1 MTEIVENRSCWLFW
15 TDTSREMRSKSSK
28 EEKKN
33 HPQRG
38 AAASFQATFNGLYL
52 MVYHHISHRMHM
64 PGHKCDHPNLQNCAA
79 KKCKSAYLRKKCLH
93 PSQIGYSIIAC
104 ETVLVL
110 TAEADSSQ
118 FFFHKPE
125 NVIRQGAEK
134 YGKISAIFYKL
145 PRVLWSMRPFLPA
158 SSCINNTLLEIV

>member
-1 MTEIVENRSCWLFW
+1 
-15 TDTSREMRSKSSK
+15 MRSKSSK

-93 PSQIGYSIIAC
+93 PSQIGNSIAC

-110 TAEADSSQ
+110 TTEADSLQ
-118 FFFHKPE
+118 FFLHKPE
-125 NVIRQGAEK
+125 NVIRGQRNMEK
-134 YGKISAIFYKL
+134 YLPFSINYRVFFGACDLSCQPAAALITHYSKL
-145 PRVLWSMRPFLPA
+145 CSNPYSVTSSSVL
-158 SSCINNTLLEIV
+158 